1 MSTNRPIK
9 ILQVV
14 GNLNRGGTETWLLN
28 VLRHLDRD
36 RFRLDFL
43 VHTPNPGAYDDEVR
57 RLGAGIV
64 TCLNPSRPHCYAPN
78 FLRQVQ
84 LHGPYDLVHSHVH
97 HYSGFVLRL
106 ARRAGIGGR
115 IAHSHSDTSRVQQQA
130 APSRRIYYA
139 LARRAIRRN
148 ATLGL
153 AASRVAAAALFGPLW
168 EARHLCEILHCGIDL
183 APFQTAVDRAA
194 VRAEL
199 GVPGDAFVIG
209 HVGRFVA
216 VKNHEFLIDIAATL
230 GSADPA
236 LHVVLIGDGPLKDA
250 IAARAAA
257 SPIAGRVHFAGAR
270 PDVARLLAA
279 LDVFVF
285 PSHYEGLPLSLVEAQ
300 AAGLPC
306 VISDAISPEADAVPR
321 LIRRLPVCRPGA
333 DWAAAVHAIHQATL
347 GQDRAE
353 SWRDLTRTDF
363 DIRASVRSLET
374 HYGTAASGRAETQEA
389 ASHP

>member
-1 MSTNRPIK
+1 MNRPLK

-14 GNLNRGGTETWLLN
+14 GNLNRGGTETWLVN

-43 VHTPNPGAYDDEVR
+43 VHTANPGAYDDEVR

-64 TCLNPSRPHCYAPN
+64 TCLHPSRPHVYARN
-78 FLRQVQ
+78 FLRQVR

-106 ARRAGIGGR
+106 ARRAGIAGR
-115 IAHSHSDTSRVQQQA
+115 IAHSHSDTSRIQQQA
-130 APSRRIYYA
+130 APSRRLYFA

-153 AASRVAAAALFGPLW
+153 AASRAAAGALFGPEW
-168 EARHLCEILHCGIDL
+168 EARRLCEVLHCGIDL
-183 APFQTAVDRAA
+183 APFQAPVDRRA

-209 HVGRFVA
+209 HVGRFVP
-216 VKNHEFLIDIAATL
+216 VKNHEFLVDIACELDRTQP
-230 GSADPA
+230 G
-236 LHVVLIGDGPLKDA
+236 LHVVLIGDGPLRDA
-250 IAARAAA
+250 IARRSAA

-270 PDVARLLAA
+270 PDVARLLGA

-285 PSHYEGLPLSLVEAQ
+285 PSHYEGLPLSLLEAQ
-300 AAGLPC
+300 AAGVPC
-306 VISDAISPEADAVPR
+306 VISDAISPEADALPR
-321 LIRRLPVCRPGA
+321 LIRRLSVSQPAA
-333 DWAAAVHAIHQATL
+333 DWAAAVRESHEACR
-347 GQDRAE
+347 GPSGAE
-353 SWRDLTRTDF
+353 SWRELRYTDF
-363 DIRASVRSLET
+363 DIRSSVGALET
-374 HYGTAASGRAETQEA
+374 RYRAAARRLTGEPVSL
-389 ASHP
+389 S

>member
-1 MSTNRPIK
+1 MTRPIK

-14 GNLNRGGTETWLLN
+14 GNLNRGGTETWLMN

-43 VHTPNPGAYDDEVR
+43 VHAPSAGAYDDEVR

-64 TCLNPSRPHCYAPN
+64 TCLHPSRPHRYAPN
-78 FLRQVQ
+78 FLRQVRM
-84 LHGPYDLVHSHVH
+84 HGPYDLVHSHVH

-115 IAHSHSDTSRVQQQA
+115 IAHSHSDTSRLQREA
-130 APSRRIYYA
+130 APSRQLYYA

-153 AASRVAAAALFGPLW
+153 AASRAAAAALFGPQW
-168 EARHLCEILHCGIDL
+168 EASGYCEVLHCGIDL
-183 APFQTAVDRAA
+183 APFQAAVDRAA
-194 VRAEL
+194 IRAEL

-216 VKNHEFLIDIAATL
+216 VKNHEFLVEIASAL
-230 GSADPA
+230 GAADPG

-250 IAARAAA
+250 IAQRVAA

-285 PSHYEGLPLSLVEAQ
+285 PSHYEGLPLSLLEAQ

-306 VISDAISPEADAVPR
+306 IISDAISPEADAIPR
-321 LIRRLPVCRPGA
+321 LIRRLPVSRPAA
-333 DWAAAVHAIHQATL
+333 DWAAAARAGHDAAR

-353 SWRDLTRTDF
+353 SWRALTQTDF
-363 DIRASVRSLET
+363 DIRASVELLER
-374 HYGTAASGRAETQEA
+374 HYSAAANRRAEAEEA